1 MGKTKAGIIEKVR
14 KKLTNKN
21 NKAKKTAETKRPT
34 ITMPAKK
41 EKNQQASLMNTGD
54 LKKKPTARI
63 VMRREISHF
72 TKMLEPLYAVSQG
85 QISQENALAVFS
97 QWEMRIKALED
108 ADKLVEKWKIFTSV
122 IKEAGPEELNNTAL
136 RWLNQMASFGISRD
150 ERNAVQVNEA
160 VKHAYYEKD
169 GNSLVIGE
177 YMLVETP
184 AWFLDT
190 NVICRGILT
199 REERK

>member
-1 MGKTKAGIIEKVR
+1 
-14 KKLTNKN
+14 
-21 NKAKKTAETKRPT
+21 
-34 ITMPAKK
+34 
-41 EKNQQASLMNTGD
+41 MNTGD